1 MDVCEKKP
9 DRKNYVYLQRLQL
22 HEFVNIFFR
31 VALKEN
37 KILHNL
43 ELITLFGIAIHA
55 LVFDDI

>member
-9 DRKNYVYLQRLQL
+9 DRKNNVYLQRLQL
-22 HEFVNIFFR
+22 HEFVNIYFR

-37 KILHNL
+37 KILHNK
-43 ELITLFGIAIHA
+43 ELIILFGIAIHA